1 MTEYDLTALCVPLP
15 EDVQK
20 RKLAGDL
27 AGAKRLVEKRLK
39 DEWLGER
46 LKKRLELEMLALE
59 RLPGEY
65 TLSRAQAMAQ
75 MREEIPNFTE
85 AEFDALEEAG
95 WIDFYYI
102 EGEKRYFCA
111 FCSSLLVAHAEIAA
125 RAGKPLGTRRGVLDE
140 CMDAMRENG
149 EASCHTCVRMSLCLK
164 DEAFIPGEIYR
175 VHLPVPKNGVQVTGA
190 RVLRVSPAECACVNG
205 EDAPQRTVYFET
217 RLDENQPFEVE
228 FELTNRVLYADTE
241 HPEKCK
247 GHLYEAPEPTADDLR
262 ELPPHVQFTPYL
274 RALAAELAGGE
285 TRPLELARR
294 FYDYVTRAVNYAY
307 LRQYFLFDNL
317 AEYVAVNRRGDCG
330 AQSLLFIALCR
341 IVGIP
346 ARWQSGLYAGAGNS
360 QAGSHDWALF
370 YAEPFGWLFADCSFG
385 GGARE
390 EKRRFYFGNLDPFR
404 VVANDAYGAPMQP
417 PCRFLRDDPF
427 DNQSGECEC
436 SSRGF
441 TSRDWTVSREILESE
456 KDF

>member
-20 RKLAGDL
+20 CKLAGDL
-27 AGAKRLVEKRLK
+27 EGAKRLIERRLK

-46 LKKRLELEMLALE
+46 LKKRLALEKLALE

-65 TLSRAQAMAQ
+65 PLSRAQAMAQ
-75 MREEIPNFTE
+75 LREEIPDFTE

-111 FCSSLLVAHAEIAA
+111 FCASLLVAHPEIAA
-125 RAGKPLGTRRGVLDE
+125 RAGKPLGAKRGVLDE
-140 CMDAMRENG
+140 CMDAMREKG
-149 EASCHTCVRMSLCLK
+149 EASCRTRVRASLRLK
-164 DEAFIPGEIYR
+164 DEAFIPGETYR

-190 RVLRVSPAECACVNG
+190 KVLRVSPAEFAHVNG
-205 EDAPQRTVYFET
+205 EDAPQRTVYFEAK
-217 RLDENQPFEVE
+217 LDENRPFEVE
-228 FELTNRVLYADTE
+228 YELTNRVLYADTE
-241 HPEKCK
+241 HSERCE

-262 ELPPHVQFTPYL
+262 ELPPHVRFTPYL
-274 RALAAELAGGE
+274 RALAEELAGGE
-285 TRPLELARR
+285 TRPLEKARR

-307 LRQYFLFDNL
+307 LRSYFLYENL

-341 IVGIP
+341 IAGIP
-346 ARWQSGLYAGAGNS
+346 ARWQSGMYAGAGDS
-360 QAGSHDWALF
+360 QAGSHDWAMF

-385 GGARE
+385 GGGRE

-404 VVANDAYGAPMQP
+404 VAANDAYGAPMQP

-436 SSRGF
+436 GRCGF
-441 TSRDWTVSREILESE
+441 TARDWTVSREILESE